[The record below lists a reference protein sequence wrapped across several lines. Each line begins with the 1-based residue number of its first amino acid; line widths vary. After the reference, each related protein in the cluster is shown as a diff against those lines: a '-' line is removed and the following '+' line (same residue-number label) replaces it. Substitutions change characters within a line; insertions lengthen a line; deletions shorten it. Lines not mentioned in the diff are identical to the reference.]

1 MTTGVTR
8 LIVRSVP
15 PSTATR
21 AEPDA
26 RARLLEVAA
35 RHFATVGFDGAHL
48 RAIATEAGVTQPL
61 IAYHFGS
68 KAELWK
74 AAVDGVFSAAAA
86 EAGTPPEG
94 LAPRALAEWWIRSFV
109 RVSALHP
116 ELNRI
121 IMQEAKADSP
131 RLDWIVERWIRPY
144 HRQLVAV
151 LDALD
156 PPPPVVR
163 AGPLHLH
170 YVLTGAGAALFA
182 GAPEARRLLGVDP
195 TDDHVVER
203 HADVV
208 VELVLGPAPDDPD
221 EET

>member
-1 MTTGVTR
+1 
-8 LIVRSVP
+8 VP
-15 PSTATR
+15 ESTAART
-21 AEPDA
+21 APDA
-26 RARLLEVAA
+26 RARILHVAA
-35 RHFATVGFDGAHL
+35 HRFATVGFDGAHL
-48 RAIATEAGVTQPL
+48 RAIAAEAGVTQPL

-68 KAELWK
+68 KGQLWK
-74 AAVDGVFSAAAA
+74 DAVDGVFSAAAA
-86 EAGTPPEG
+86 DAGPPPAG
-94 LAPRALAEWWIRSFV
+94 GSPRTLAEWWIRTFV
-109 RVSALHP
+109 RVSARHP

-195 TDDHVVER
+195 IDPDVVER
-203 HADVV
+203 HADVL